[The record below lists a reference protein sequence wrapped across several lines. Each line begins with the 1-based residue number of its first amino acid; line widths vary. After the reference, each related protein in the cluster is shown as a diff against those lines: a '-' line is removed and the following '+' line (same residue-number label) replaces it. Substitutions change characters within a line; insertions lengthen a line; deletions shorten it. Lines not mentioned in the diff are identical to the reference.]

1 MYCRSLFVCPSL
13 GGCLSGHVSFWCER
27 IAAIKGALFSF
38 EEVILIR
45 RVGSTLT
52 ELNFFFFFFLGLNK
66 LFCHDRNN

>member
-52 ELNFFFFFFLGLNK
+52 ELNFFFFFF
-66 LFCHDRNN
+66 